1 MLGVCGRDQGAWPEA
16 FPRGGRLEA
25 GPEKDGDGNA
35 ATRAER
41 RQRTVSGG
49 PEHPELVTNRDSDTP
64 YRLSPTKKLAQN
76 T

>member
-25 GPEKDGDGNA
+25 EPEKDGDGNA

-41 RQRTVSGG
+41 RQSAGRGQSVVGVIVQSSSQTG
-49 PEHPELVTNRDSDTP
+49 TP
-64 YRLSPTKKLAQN
+64 TLP
-76 T
+76 

>member
-25 GPEKDGDGNA
+25 GPEKDGDGN
-35 ATRAER
+35 TGRAQAED
-41 RQRTVSGG
+41 SGG
-49 PEHPELVTNRDSDTP
+49 RERPELITDRDSDTP
-64 YRLSPTKKLAQN
+64 YRLSPTEKLAQN